1 MRGKAIVKCKTGCAI
16 VLSGPSGVGK
26 STLIGLVRQ
35 EMPELEFSVS
45 CTTRPPRAG
54 EVDGVSYYFLSDAE
68 FERKLAAGEF
78 IEHAGVFAK
87 RYGTLR
93 REVLERVDA
102 GRDVILDID
111 VQGAMQIKAVAA
123 RDPELAAAVEFVF
136 IVPPSIEVLEQRLR
150 GRATD
155 SEEQI
160 QLRLSKARGEL
171 AHWREY
177 DYAVV
182 SGDREQGA
190 RDLAAV
196 IRSFRLRTR
205 RQSESEF

>member
-1 MRGKAIVKCKTGCAI
+1 MKRKTGCAI

-54 EVDGVSYYFLSDAE
+54 EVEGVSYYFLSDAE

-93 REVLERVDA
+93 REVLDRVDA

-111 VQGAMQIKAVAA
+111 VQGAMQIKAAA
-123 RDPELAAAVEFVF
+123 LLDAELAAAVEFVF
-136 IVPPSIEVLEQRLR
+136 IVPPSIEVLEERLR

-160 QLRLSKARGEL
+160 RLRLGKAREEL
-171 AHWREY
+171 SHWREY
-177 DYAVV
+177 EYAVV

-205 RQSESEF
+205 RQLESEF

>member
-1 MRGKAIVKCKTGCAI
+1 MKRKIGCAI

-26 STLIGLVRQ
+26 STLIELVRKQ
-35 EMPELEFSVS
+35 LPELEFSVS
-45 CTTRPPRAG
+45 CTTRPPRTG
-54 EVDGVSYYFLSDAE
+54 EIDGVSYYFLSDAE
-68 FERKLAAGEF
+68 FERRLENGEF

-93 REVLERVDA
+93 REVLDRVAA

-111 VQGAMQIKAVAA
+111 VQGAMQIKAAAA
-123 RDPELAAAVEFVF
+123 RDAELAAAVEFVF

-150 GRATD
+150 GRGTD

-171 AHWREY
+171 SHWREY

-182 SGDREQGA
+182 SGDKEQGA

-196 IRSFRLRTR
+196 IRSFQLRTGR
-205 RQSESEF
+205 FAESEF

>member
-1 MRGKAIVKCKTGCAI
+1 MKRKTGCAI

-54 EVDGVSYYFLSDAE
+54 EVEGVSYYFLSDAE

-87 RYGTLR
+87 RYGTMR
-93 REVLERVDA
+93 REVLDRVDA

-111 VQGAMQIKAVAA
+111 VQGAMQIKAAA
-123 RDPELAAAVEFVF
+123 LLDSELAAAVEFVF
-136 IVPPSIEVLEQRLR
+136 IVPPSIEVLEERLR

-160 QLRLSKARGEL
+160 RLRLGKAREEL
-171 AHWREY
+171 SHWREY
-177 DYAVV
+177 EYAVV

-205 RQSESEF
+205 RQLESEF

>member
-1 MRGKAIVKCKTGCAI
+1 MKRKTGCAI

-26 STLIGLVRQ
+26 STLIDLVRQ
-35 EMPELEFSVS
+35 QLPELEFSVS
-45 CTTRPPRAG
+45 CTTRPPRTG
-54 EVDGVSYYFLSDAE
+54 EIDGVSYYFLSDAE
-68 FERKLAAGEF
+68 FERRLDNGEF
-78 IEHAGVFAK
+78 IENAGVFAK

-93 REVLERVDA
+93 REVIDRVEA

-111 VQGAMQIKAVAA
+111 VQGAMQIKAAA
-123 RDPELAAAVEFVF
+123 ACDAELAAAVEFVF

-150 GRATD
+150 GRGTD

-182 SGDREQGA
+182 SGDKEQGA

-196 IRSFRLRTR
+196 IRSFQLRTGR
-205 RQSESEF
+205 FAESEF

>member
-1 MRGKAIVKCKTGCAI
+1 LKRKTGCAI

-26 STLIGLVRQ
+26 STLIELVRKQ
-35 EMPELEFSVS
+35 LPELEFSVS
-45 CTTRPPRAG
+45 CTTRPPRTG
-54 EVDGVSYYFLSDAE
+54 EIDGVSYYFLSDAE
-68 FERKLAAGEF
+68 FERRLDNGEF

-93 REVLERVDA
+93 REVLDRVAA

-111 VQGAMQIKAVAA
+111 VQGAMQIKAAAA
-123 RDPELAAAVEFVF
+123 RDAELAAAVEFVF

-150 GRATD
+150 GRGTD

-171 AHWREY
+171 SHWREY

-182 SGDREQGA
+182 SGDKEQGA

-196 IRSFRLRTR
+196 IRSFQLRTGR
-205 RQSESEF
+205 FAESEF

>member
-1 MRGKAIVKCKTGCAI
+1 MKRKTGCAI

-26 STLIGLVRQ
+26 STLIELVRKQ
-35 EMPELEFSVS
+35 LPELEFSVS
-45 CTTRPPRAG
+45 CTTRPPRTG
-54 EVDGVSYYFLSDAE
+54 EIDGVSYYFLSDAE
-68 FERKLAAGEF
+68 FERRLDNGEF

-93 REVLERVDA
+93 REVLDRVAA

-111 VQGAMQIKAVAA
+111 VQGAMQIKAAAA
-123 RDPELAAAVEFVF
+123 RDAELAAAVEFVF

-150 GRATD
+150 GRGTD

-171 AHWREY
+171 SHWREY

-182 SGDREQGA
+182 SGDKEQGA

-196 IRSFRLRTR
+196 IRSFQLRTGR
-205 RQSESEF
+205 FAESEF

>member
-1 MRGKAIVKCKTGCAI
+1 MKRKTGCAI

-54 EVDGVSYYFLSDAE
+54 EVEAVSYYFLSDAE

-93 REVLERVDA
+93 REVLDRVDA

-111 VQGAMQIKAVAA
+111 VQGAMQIKAAA
-123 RDPELAAAVEFVF
+123 LLDAELAAAVEFVF
-136 IVPPSIEVLEQRLR
+136 IVPPSIEVLEERLR

-160 QLRLSKARGEL
+160 RLRLGKAREEL
-171 AHWREY
+171 SHWREY
-177 DYAVV
+177 EYAVV

-205 RQSESEF
+205 RQLESEF